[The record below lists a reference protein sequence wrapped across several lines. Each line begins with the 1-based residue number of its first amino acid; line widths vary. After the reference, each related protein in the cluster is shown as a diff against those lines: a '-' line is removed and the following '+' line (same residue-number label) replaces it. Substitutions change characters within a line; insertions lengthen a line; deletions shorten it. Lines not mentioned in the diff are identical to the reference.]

1 MSRRRQTFVVLLAS
15 AAAATFGLNRLI
27 HRQRDKPS
35 NDSDSDELLLKTI
48 ESQLNLTDD
57 LLKNKDDISYISVES
72 TNEAM
77 KTIYHQALKYIKQ
90 IHSINAHIRER
101 GLTRLAKLNNLP
113 PNFYSIVG
121 QQLDYHSAIRLART
135 YEANSNLFPT
145 GPPYIFT
152 IGNKKILATDN
163 IEKVNDDDVLLH
175 TLRQFLDKL
184 IDDDKRPLDILSQ
197 HYLRLVRNYEYL
209 KSRWYI
215 NNFSS

>member
-1 MSRRRQTFVVLLAS
+1 MSRRRQTLVVLLAS
-15 AAAATFGLNRLI
+15 ATAATFGLNRLI
-27 HRQRDKPS
+27 HRRQDKPL
-35 NDSDSDELLLKTI
+35 NDSDSNELLFKTI
-48 ESQLNLTDD
+48 ESKLNLTDN
-57 LLKNKDDISYISVES
+57 LLKNNDDISYISVES

-77 KTIYHQALKYIKQ
+77 TTTYHQALKYIKQ
-90 IHSINAHIRER
+90 IHSLNTHIRER
-101 GLTRLAKLNNLP
+101 GLTRLAKLENLP
-113 PNFYSIVG
+113 PTFYSLVG
-121 QQLDYHSAIRLART
+121 QHLDYHSAIRLART

-184 IDDDKRPLDILSQ
+184 IDDQKRPLDILSQ
-197 HYLRLVRNYEYL
+197 HYLRLVRKYEYL